1 MSMDTT
7 TEDSDSFISNTD
19 GIICGYSDNSGW
31 GESMISDPNIT
42 SSPSRSVDDRQQH
55 QSKQQISTAA
65 AGGPTDDLIISSG
78 TSSRMQFNAYCNNCN
93 RDAFELGLGLNI
105 GGGEVDKGASV
116 SSSVQT
122 LMAVQRK
129 TLSVNRGYSRNNK
142 NSKIKPKVHE
152 CSICGLE
159 FSLGQAL
166 GGHMGRHRPLA
177 IKATNTKVSLTT
189 VDEIQEESR
198 SIPLLLDLNW
208 PPQPPPR
215 GGGTN
220 EILHL

>member
-7 TEDSDSFISNTD
+7 TEDSDSFISNTY

-31 GESMISDPNIT
+31 GESMISDPNII
-42 SSPSRSVDDRQQH
+42 SSPSRSVDDCHQQ

-65 AGGPTDDLIISSG
+65 GGGCTDDLIILSG
-78 TSSRMQFNAYCNNCN
+78 ASSRMQFNAYCNNCN
-93 RDAFELGLGLNI
+93 RDGFELGLGMNI
-105 GGGEVDKGASV
+105 GGGEVNKGASV

-122 LMAVQRK
+122 LMAVQRE
-129 TLSVNRGYSRNNK
+129 TLSVNRGYSHTNK
-142 NSKIKPKVHE
+142 NNNTKPKVHE

-166 GGHMGRHRPLA
+166 GGHMGRHRPRS

-189 VDEIQEESR
+189 FDEIKEESR

-208 PPQPPPR
+208 PP
-215 GGGTN
+215 
-220 EILHL
+220 